1 MDGDLIIL
9 VWILFFYQYTRVSTE
24 FAILYLLP
32 LFILVRRE
40 LRGRR

>member
-1 MDGDLIIL
+1 MDEDLIVL
-9 VWILFFYQYTRVSTE
+9 VWILFFYHYTRVSIE
-24 FAILYLLP
+24 FATLYWLP